1 MQKVKLFKSV
11 GSELEEMEKSINEW
25 IEKSGARVI
34 SVTGN
39 ISPQS
44 PGTGRGLHSFATSDL
59 FVIVVYETP

>member
-11 GSELEEMEKSINEW
+11 ESELEEMEKSINEW

-44 PGTGRGLHSFATSDL
+44 PGTGGGLHSFATSDL